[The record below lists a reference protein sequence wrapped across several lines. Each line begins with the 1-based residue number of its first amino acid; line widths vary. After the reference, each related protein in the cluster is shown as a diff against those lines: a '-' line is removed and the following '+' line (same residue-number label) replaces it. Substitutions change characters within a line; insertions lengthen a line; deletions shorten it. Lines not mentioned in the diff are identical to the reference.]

1 MRASEDWI
9 QKYEYNEWDAVDEQ
23 VPFRVKTDESDEVA
37 RLLLLDDWY
46 EKLATLYHYFRTAGD
61 VITIQKPTGEVLEQ
75 VYQAFQELT
84 LTGEIAGVRFGI
96 SLLRLIAH
104 VAKKGISLGKF
115 TYKKRGFGEGP
126 FGEGAFGS
134 STIAREVS
142 SSG

>member
-1 MRASEDWI
+1 MQRFVF
-9 QKYEYNEWDAVDEQ
+9 NEWEAVDEQ
-23 VPFRVKTDESDEVA
+23 VPFRVKTDESDEVV

-46 EKLATLYHYFRTAGD
+46 EDLATLYRYFRTAGD
-61 VITIQKPTGEVLEQ
+61 VITIQESTVEVLEQ

-84 LTGEIAGVRFGI
+84 LTVEIAGVRFGI
-96 SLLRLIAH
+96 LLLRLIAH

-142 SSG
+142 PSG